1 MLRQRA
7 TPTPR
12 PDPLP
17 GGDLA
22 QARIRT
28 AFQRSR
34 HPMFLV
40 DDRRRYVSANGPA
53 CALLDVAPETVSWHR
68 IDDFTAPEHRDM
80 LARQWDVLL
89 QQQGRMEGWFRVR
102 AADGEELQVEFS
114 ATANVLPQR
123 HLIMLLPRLEGL
135 ADGAS
140 PMRPWTRFDPATP
153 LHEALT
159 DRESEVISLV
169 AGGYLNCEIAAH
181 LLVSPETVKSHVANA
196 LTKLGAHTRAQA
208 VAIAVT
214 SGEIALPAPDAGG
227 DLRR

>member
-7 TPTPR
+7 TTTPH
-12 PDPLP
+12 PDPP
-17 GGDLA
+17 SVGDQA

-34 HPMFLV
+34 HPMALV

-53 CALLDVAPETVSWHR
+53 CALLSVAPEAVSWHR
-68 IDDFTAPEHRDM
+68 IDDFTAPEHRDT
-80 LARQWDVLL
+80 LSRQWETFLE
-89 QQQGRMEGWFRVR
+89 QRGRMEGWFRVR
-102 AADGEELQVEFS
+102 TADGEELQVEFS
-114 ATANVLPQR
+114 ATADVLPQR
-123 HLIMLLPRLEGL
+123 HLIMLLPRIEGV
-135 ADGAS
+135 AEGAF
-140 PMRPWTRFDPATP
+140 PMQPWTRFDQAGP

-169 AGGYLNCEIAAH
+169 ADGRLNCEIAAQ

-196 LTKLGAHTRAQA
+196 MTKLGAHTRAQA

-214 SGEIALPAPDAGG
+214 SGEIALPAPDAVG